1 MKYVPIVFVSMLMIA
16 GCNQQKAD
24 PQGKGGKTGMGQANA
39 DRSLPDARRG
49 FKTKLARQER
59 DGEAP
64 PVPPPNVFQLISYD
78 APPGKL
84 AAYLTPKP
92 PDGQKHP
99 AIIWITG
106 GDCNSIG
113 EAWKPA
119 PPEND
124 QTASAFRKAG
134 IVMMFPSLRGG
145 NNNPG
150 VKEGFFGEVDDI
162 LAAADFLAKQD
173 YVDSQKIYLGGHST
187 GGTLVLLTAA
197 CTDRFR
203 AVFSFGPVDDV
214 IGYGAEY
221 CPFSMSDPVERELR
235 APSLWLHSVK
245 CPTFVFEGTDQ
256 GNLDSLQI
264 MSRLSKN
271 PALHFIPVRGRN
283 HFSLL
288 DPMTRLLAGKI
299 LRDSGGTTNITI
311 AVNEL

>member
-1 MKYVPIVFVSMLMIA
+1 MRYVSIVLVSLLVLP
-16 GCNQQKAD
+16 GCNQQRAD
-24 PQGKGGKTGMGQANA
+24 PQGKGGKTGASQANA
-39 DRSLPDARRG
+39 DRSLSDARRG

-64 PVPPPNVFQLISYD
+64 PMPPPKVFRLVSYD

-113 EAWKPA
+113 EVWKPA

-150 VKEGFFGEVDDI
+150 VKEGFYGEVDDI
-162 LAAADFLAKQD
+162 LAAFDFLAKQD

-214 IGYGAEY
+214 TGYGPEY
-221 CPFSMSDPVERELR
+221 CPFSMSDPAERELR

-271 PALHFIPVRGRN
+271 PALHFHPVRGRN

-288 DPMTRLLAGKI
+288 DPVTRLLAGKI

-311 AVNEL
+311 EANEL